1 MNYISNYILMK
12 QLITVFVLLI
22 STTLYAQK
30 GAVSGQ
36 VNSGGSPL
44 AAATVSVKKLG
55 FKTSTDQEGNYTL
68 KGLSAGLHA
77 ITVTALGYVPY
88 KQEVE
93 ISADSTIVLAIT
105 LKEKSDDLNEVV
117 VTGTMK
123 AVRKLDS
130 PVPVEVYTP
139 AYFKKNPTPS
149 LFEAVGMI
157 NGVRPQLNCNI
168 CNTGDIHINGLEGA
182 YTLILIDGMPIIS
195 SLSTVYGL
203 SGIPNSLVDRIEV
216 VKGPASSLYGSEAMG
231 GVINVITKNATK
243 APLFSFD
250 AFGTTWQE
258 YNVDASMKFAGKKFQ
273 SLLGVNYF
281 NYQHPLDK
289 NGDGFTDVTLQHR
302 ISVFNKWNFV
312 RKEKREA
319 SLAARFVNEDRW
331 GGQMNWNKQFRGSD
345 SIYGESIYTRRWELI
360 GLYQLPVKE
369 KIMLQL
375 SYNWHN
381 QNSYYGSNPFIAT
394 QQVAFAQMY
403 WDKELGKKHNFL
415 LGATYR
421 YTHYDDNTPATSSA
435 DGLVNMPAKTPLPG
449 VFIQDEWKFA
459 ERQTLLMGYRYDY
472 DQYHGSIHSPRLAY
486 KYSPNQ
492 TNTLRASFGTG
503 FRVVNLFTEDHAALT
518 GARQVVIAEELKP
531 ERSYN
536 ANLNY
541 VKNIPSSMGLLNMD
555 ITGFYSYF
563 TNKITGDFDQDPNQ
577 IIYANLNGHAISRGI
592 ALNTEMT
599 FNSPFKVS
607 VGVTWSDVY
616 QLDDNGRGTEKTT
629 QLHAPKWSGNYLLSY
644 TFAKEFVLDL
654 TGVYTGPMR
663 LPVQPRD
670 YRPEYS
676 PWLTIA
682 NIQLTKK
689 FDNGLEIYGGIKN
702 LFNFVPK
709 YALIRAFD
717 PFDKTA
723 GDLVSNPNGYTFD
736 TEYNY
741 APLQGIRGFAG
752 LRYNLF
758 KY

>member
-1 MNYISNYILMK
+1 MK
-12 QLITVFVLLI
+12 QLITLLFLLLSMSVSAQLGIITGKVSSGDKPLSASVLLRK
-22 STTLYAQK
+22 TA
-30 GAVSGQ
+30 
-36 VNSGGSPL
+36 
-44 AAATVSVKKLG
+44 
-55 FKTSTDQEGNYTL
+55 FKTSTDKEGNFTL
-68 KGLSAGLHA
+68 KDLPEGKYEAV
-77 ITVTALGYVPY
+77 ITAVGYVTH
-88 KQEVE
+88 KEEVT
-93 ISADSTIVLAIT
+93 IVADSTFQLGIELQ
-105 LKEKSDDLNEVV
+105 EKSDDLNEVV

-139 AYFKKNPTPS
+139 AFFQKNPTPN
-149 LFEAVGMI
+149 LFEAVGAI

-203 SGIPNSLVDRIEV
+203 SGIPNSLVDHIEV

-231 GVINVITKNATK
+231 GVINVITKNAVK

-250 AFGTTWQE
+250 TFGTSWQE
-258 YNVDASMKFAGKKFQ
+258 YSVDAAVKFSGKKFQ

-281 NYQHPLDK
+281 NYQNPLDK

-302 ISVFNKWNFV
+302 VSVFNKWNFT

-331 GGQMNWNKQFRGSD
+331 GGQTNWNKSYRGSD

-369 KIMLQL
+369 KIMMQF
-375 SYNWHN
+375 SYNWHH
-381 QNSYYGSNPFIAT
+381 QNSYYGYNPFIAT

-403 WDKELGKKHNFL
+403 WDKELGKKHDLL

-421 YTHYDDNTPATSSA
+421 YTHYDDNTPATASA
-435 DGLVNMPAKTPLPG
+435 DGLKNVPATTPLPG
-449 VFIQDEWKFA
+449 IFIQDEWKLT
-459 ERQTLLMGYRYDY
+459 EKQTLLAGYRFDH
-472 DQYHGSIHSPRLAY
+472 DRYHGSIHSPRLAY
-486 KYSPNQ
+486 KYSPNP
-492 TNTLRASFGTG
+492 THTLRASFGTG

-518 GARQVVIAEELKP
+518 GARKVVIAEELKP

-536 ANLNY
+536 GNLNY
-541 VKNIPSSMGLLNMD
+541 VVKVPSSAGLLNIDM
-555 ITGFYSYF
+555 TGFYSYF
-563 TNKITGDFDQDPNQ
+563 TNKITGDFDQDPDK

-599 FNSPFKVS
+599 FNSPLHIS
-607 VGVTWSDVY
+607 AGLTWSDVY
-616 QLDDNGRGTEKTT
+616 QLDDNGMGREKTQ
-629 QLHAPKWSGNYLLSY
+629 QLHAPKWSGNYLISY
-644 TFAKEFVLDL
+644 TLPKNFVIDL
-654 TGVYTGPMR
+654 TGVFTGPMR
-663 LPVQPRD
+663 LPIQPKD
-670 YRPEYS
+670 FRPEYS
-676 PWLTIA
+676 PWFTIA

-702 LFNFVPK
+702 LLNFVPK

-723 GDLVSNPNGYTFD
+723 ADPVSNPNGYTFD

-741 APLQGIRGFAG
+741 APLQGIRAFAG
-752 LRYNLF
+752 VRYNLF

>member
-1 MNYISNYILMK
+1 MK
-12 QLITVFVLLI
+12 QLITLILL
-22 STTLYAQK
+22 L
-30 GAVSGQ
+30 
-36 VNSGGSPL
+36 L
-44 AAATVSVKKLG
+44 AISVKAQQGLINGRVTADDKRLSATILLKKTKY
-55 FKTSTDQEGNYTL
+55 KTSTDKEGYFELKNLPVGNYEAVV
-68 KGLSAGLHA
+68 SA
-77 ITVTALGYVPY
+77 IGYVTY
-88 KQEVE
+88 KQEV
-93 ISADSTIVLAIT
+93 IVVADSTVYLDIELQ
-105 LKEKSDDLNEVV
+105 EKSDDLNEVV

-123 AVRKLDS
+123 PVRKLDS

-139 AYFKKNPTPS
+139 AFFQKNPTPN
-149 LFEAVGMI
+149 LFEAVGLI

-203 SGIPNSLVDRIEV
+203 SGIPNSLVDHIEV

-231 GVINVITKNATK
+231 GVINVITKNAVK

-250 AFGTTWQE
+250 TFGTSWQE
-258 YNVDASMKFAGKKFQ
+258 YSVDAAVKFSGKKFQ

-302 ISVFNKWNFV
+302 VSVFNKWNFM
-312 RKEKREA
+312 RKENREA

-331 GGQMNWNKQFRGSD
+331 GGQTSWNKSYRGSD
-345 SIYGESIYTRRWELI
+345 SIYGESIYTRRWEVI
-360 GLYQLPVKE
+360 GLYQLPVEE
-369 KIMLQL
+369 KIMMQY
-375 SYNWHN
+375 SYNWHH
-381 QNSYYGSNPFIAT
+381 QNSYYGFNPFIAT
-394 QQVAFAQMY
+394 QQVAFAQLY
-403 WDKELGKKHNFL
+403 WDKELGKKHDML

-421 YTHYDDNTPATSSA
+421 YTHYDDNTPATASA
-435 DGLVNMPAKTPLPG
+435 DGIKNIPATTPLPG
-449 VFIQDEWKFA
+449 IFIQDEWKFTDK
-459 ERQTLLMGYRYDY
+459 QTLLAGYRFDY
-472 DQYHGSIHSPRLAY
+472 DRYHGSIHSPRLAY
-486 KYSPNQ
+486 KYSPSP
-492 TNTLRASFGTG
+492 THTLRASFGTG

-518 GARQVVIAEELKP
+518 GARDVVIAEELKP

-536 ANLNY
+536 GNLNY
-541 VKNIPSSMGLLNMD
+541 VVKVPTAAGLLNIDM
-555 ITGFYSYF
+555 TGFYSYF
-563 TNKITGDFDQDPNQ
+563 TNKITADFDQDPDK

-599 FNSPFKVS
+599 FNSPLRIS
-607 VGVTWSDVY
+607 AGITWSDVY
-616 QLDDNGRGTEKTT
+616 QLDNNGMGREKTQ
-629 QLHAPKWSGNYLLSY
+629 QLHAPKWSGNYLISY
-644 TFAKEFVLDL
+644 TLPKNFVIDL
-654 TGVYTGPMR
+654 TGVFTGPMR
-663 LPVQPRD
+663 LPVQPKD

-676 PWLTIA
+676 PWFTIG

-702 LFNFVPK
+702 LLNFVPK

-723 GDLVSNPNGYTFD
+723 ADPVSNPNGYTFD

-741 APLQGIRGFAG
+741 APLQGIRAFAG

>member
-1 MNYISNYILMK
+1 MRQLFTYFFSILSIS
-12 QLITVFVLLI
+12 V
-22 STTLYAQK
+22 YAQQGGLK
-30 GAVSGQ
+30 GKINA
-36 VNSGGSPL
+36 GSE
-44 AAATVSVKKLG
+44 AAAGATISLKKPL
-55 FKTSTDQEGNYTL
+55 FKTSTAKDGTYLLKDLPAGNYEVIVNAV
-68 KGLSAGLHA
+68 GY
-77 ITVTALGYVPY
+77 ITYR
-88 KQEVE
+88 QHIE
-93 ISADSTIVLAIT
+93 ILADSMVVLNAE
-105 LKEKSDDLNEVV
+105 LKEKTDDLNEVV

-130 PVPVEVYTP
+130 PVPVEVYSP
-139 AYFKKNPTPS
+139 AYFQKNPTPN
-149 LFEAVGMI
+149 LFEAVGLI

-203 SGIPNSLVDRIEV
+203 SGIPNSLVDHIEV

-231 GVINVITKNATK
+231 GVINVITKNAGK
-243 APLFSFD
+243 APVFSFD
-250 AFGTTWQE
+250 AFATSWRE
-258 YNVDASMKFAGKKFQ
+258 YNVDASVKFGGKKFK

-302 ISVFNKWNFV
+302 VSVFNKWNFI

-331 GGQMNWNKQFRGSD
+331 GGQMAWNKSFRGSD

-360 GLYQLPVKE
+360 GLYQLPTKE

-375 SYNWHN
+375 SYNWHH
-381 QNSYYGSNPFIAT
+381 QNSYYGFRPFMAT
-394 QQVAFAQMY
+394 QQVGFAQLY
-403 WDKELGKKHNFL
+403 WDKDLGKKHNLL
-415 LGATYR
+415 LGTTYR
-421 YTHYDDNTPATSSA
+421 YTWYDDNTPATLSA
-435 DGLVNMPAKTPLPG
+435 DGLKNMPAKTPLPG
-449 VFIQDEWKFA
+449 IFLQDEWRFA
-459 ERQTLLMGYRYDY
+459 DRQTLLAGYRYDH

-486 KYSPNQ
+486 KFSPNLS
-492 TNTLRASFGTG
+492 NTLRASFGTG

-518 GARQVVIAEELKP
+518 GARKVIIAEALKP

-536 ANLNY
+536 GNLNY
-541 VKNIPSSMGLLNMD
+541 ALKIPSAAGLLNID
-555 ITGFYSYF
+555 ATGFYSYF
-563 TNKITGDFDQDPNQ
+563 TNKITGNFDLNPDQ
-577 IIYANLNGHAISRGI
+577 IVYANLNGHAISRGVS
-592 ALNTEMT
+592 LNTEMI
-599 FNSPFKVS
+599 FNSPLRLS
-607 VGVTWSDVY
+607 IGLTYADVY
-616 QLDDNGRGTEKTT
+616 QINYKGNISEKSI

-644 TFAKEFVLDL
+644 TFPKNFIVDL

-663 LPVQPRD
+663 LPVQPKD

-676 PWLTIA
+676 PWFTIA

-689 FDNGLEIYGGIKN
+689 LDTGLEIYGGVKN
-702 LFNFVPK
+702 ILNFVPK

-723 GDLVSNPNGYTFD
+723 ADPLGNPNGYTFD
-736 TEYNY
+736 TEYNF
-741 APLQGIRGFAG
+741 APLQGVRFFAG

>member
-1 MNYISNYILMK
+1 MK
-12 QLITVFVLLI
+12 QLITVCLFFI
-22 STTLYAQK
+22 STTLYAQQ
-30 GAVSGQ
+30 GILSGQ
-36 VNSGGSPL
+36 VHSNGTAVS
-44 AAATVSVKKLG
+44 AATVSLKKLNR
-55 FKTSTDQEGNYTL
+55 KTATDTEGRYNFNEVPGGNYML
-68 KGLSAGLHA
+68 
-77 ITVTALGYVPY
+77 TVAAVGYVSY
-88 KQEVE
+88 RRE
-93 ISADSTIVLAIT
+93 ITIIADSTVVLDVEI
-105 LKEKSDDLNEVV
+105 KEKSDELNEVV

-139 AYFKKNPTPS
+139 AYFKKNPSPN

-157 NGVRPQLNCNI
+157 NAVRPQLNCNI

-203 SGIPNSLVDRIEV
+203 SGIPNSLVDHIEV

-231 GVINVITKNATK
+231 GVINVITKNAVK

-250 AFGTTWQE
+250 TFGTSWQE
-258 YNVDASMKFAGKKFQ
+258 YNVDASVKFGGKKFQ

-302 ISVFNKWNFV
+302 ISVFNKWNFT
-312 RKEKREA
+312 RKENREA
-319 SLAARFVNEDRW
+319 SIAARFVNEDRW
-331 GGQMNWNKQFRGSD
+331 GGQMNWNKDFRGSD

-381 QNSYYGSNPFIAT
+381 QNSYYGTNPFMAT

-403 WDKELGKKHNFL
+403 WDKKLSEKHNLL

-421 YTHYDDNTPATSSA
+421 YTHYDDNTPATASA
-435 DGLVNMPAKTPLPG
+435 NGLANLPATTPLPG
-449 VFIQDEWKFA
+449 IFIQDEWKFA
-459 ERQTLLMGYRYDY
+459 DQQTLLMGYRFDY
-472 DQYHGSIHSPRLAY
+472 DQYHGGIHSPRLAY
-486 KYSPNQ
+486 KYSPDQ

-541 VKNIPSSMGLLNMD
+541 VTKVPSSAGLLNID
-555 ITGFYSYF
+555 VTGFYSYF
-563 TNKITGDFDQDPNQ
+563 TNKITGDFDQDPDK
-577 IIYANLNGHAISRGI
+577 IIYANLNGHAISRGL
-592 ALNTEMT
+592 ALNTDMT
-599 FNSPFKVS
+599 FNSPFKLS
-607 VGVTWSDVY
+607 AGITWSDVY
-616 QLDDNGRGTEKTT
+616 QLDDNGQGRAKTT

-663 LPVQPRD
+663 LPIQPKD

-676 PWLTIA
+676 PWFTIA

-709 YALIRAFD
+709 YALIRASD

-723 GDLVSNPNGYTFD
+723 GDPVSNPNGYTFD

>member
-1 MNYISNYILMK
+1 MK
-12 QLITVFVLLI
+12 QLITVFLFFT
-22 STTLYAQK
+22 STTLYAQQ
-30 GAVSGQ
+30 GILSGQ
-36 VNSGGSPL
+36 VHSNGTAVS
-44 AAATVSVKKLG
+44 AATVSLKKLNR
-55 FKTSTDQEGNYTL
+55 KSATDTEGRYNFNEVPGGDYML
-68 KGLSAGLHA
+68 
-77 ITVTALGYVPY
+77 TVAAVGYVSY
-88 KQEVE
+88 RRE
-93 ISADSTIVLAIT
+93 ITIIADSTVVLDVEI
-105 LKEKSDDLNEVV
+105 KEKSDELNEVV

-139 AYFKKNPTPS
+139 AYFKKNPSPN

-203 SGIPNSLVDRIEV
+203 SGIPNSLVDHIEV

-231 GVINVITKNATK
+231 GVINVITKNAVK

-250 AFGTTWQE
+250 TFGTSWKE
-258 YNVDASMKFAGKKFQ
+258 YNVDASVKFGGKKFQ

-302 ISVFNKWNFV
+302 ISVFNKWNFT
-312 RKEKREA
+312 RKENREA
-319 SLAARFVNEDRW
+319 SIAARFVNEDRW
-331 GGQMNWNKQFRGSD
+331 GGQMNWNKDFRGSD

-381 QNSYYGSNPFIAT
+381 QNSYYGTNPFMAT

-403 WDKELGKKHNFL
+403 WDKKLSEKHNLL

-421 YTHYDDNTPATSSA
+421 YTHYDDNTPATASA
-435 DGLVNMPAKTPLPG
+435 DGLANLPATTPLPG
-449 VFIQDEWKFA
+449 IFIQDEWKFA
-459 ERQTLLMGYRYDY
+459 DQQTLLMGYRFDY
-472 DQYHGSIHSPRLAY
+472 DQYHGGIHSPRLAY
-486 KYSPNQ
+486 KYSPDQ

-541 VKNIPSSMGLLNMD
+541 VTKVPSSAGLLNID
-555 ITGFYSYF
+555 VTGFYSYF
-563 TNKITGDFDQDPNQ
+563 TNKITGDFDQDPDK
-577 IIYANLNGHAISRGI
+577 IIYANLNGHAISRGL
-592 ALNTEMT
+592 ALNTDLT
-599 FNSPFKVS
+599 FNSPFKLS
-607 VGVTWSDVY
+607 AGITWSDVY
-616 QLDDNGRGTEKTT
+616 QLDDNGQGRAKTT

-663 LPVQPRD
+663 LPIQPKD

-676 PWLTIA
+676 PWFTIA

-702 LFNFVPK
+702 FFNFVPK
-709 YALIRAFD
+709 YALIRASD

-723 GDLVSNPNGYTFD
+723 GDPVSNPNGYTFD